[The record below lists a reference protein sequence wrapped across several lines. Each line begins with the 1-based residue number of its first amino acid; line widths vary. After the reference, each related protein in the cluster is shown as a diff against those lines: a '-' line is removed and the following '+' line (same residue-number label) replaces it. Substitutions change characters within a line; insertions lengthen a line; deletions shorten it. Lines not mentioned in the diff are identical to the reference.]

1 MLQKPT
7 QDQQNRFKEDFIS
20 LVENY
25 DRKEE
30 LKRFEES
37 WDKTVHFISVDDTI
51 KIETIGCEKL
61 PLKLAEQYVMMVNK
75 FDNFRY

>member
-1 MLQKPT
+1 MLRKPT
-7 QDQQNRFKEDFIS
+7 QDQQNRFKDDFIS

-25 DRKEE
+25 ADKEE
-30 LKRFEES
+30 LKRFEEF
-37 WDKTVHFISVDDTI
+37 WDKTVHFISAEDTV

-75 FDNFRY
+75 FDNFIY